1 MIKIKI
7 KLPERRIDLNNSEE
21 VVDYLVKHSF
31 IRDCIGL
38 IEVESL
44 DKLSMN
50 LIIDLQMM
58 KIPVRI
64 VQKNSI
70 LHFETT
76 VTSLSQTQAM
86 LLQINMWNKPVETN
100 LVYPYAMCNEA
111 GEVAFTVSGGLPLT
125 RIKSSQLSNFLSE
138 FVSTC
143 GFVLQCNFDF
153 GKDGPPGKADLKPDW
168 LEKATKEELNGPRSS
183 EFILDNKPPNLAQE
197 DSQDD
202 HSNQ

>member
-1 MIKIKI
+1 MIRIKL
-7 KLPERRIDLNNSEE
+7 KLPEKKIDLNNSKE
-21 VVDYLVKHSF
+21 VVNYLLKESF
-31 IRDCIGL
+31 IRDCITFC
-38 IEVESL
+38 EVESL
-44 DKLSMN
+44 EKLCLN

-111 GEVAFTVSGGLPLT
+111 GEVAFTVSGGLPLGQ
-125 RIKSSQLSNFLSE
+125 IKSSQLFNFLAE

-153 GKDGPPGKADLKPDW
+153 GKDGPPGKTNLKPDW
-168 LEKATKEELNGPRSS
+168 LEQATKEELNGPRSS
-183 EFILDNKPPNLAQE
+183 EFILDKKPPNLAQE
-197 DSQDD
+197 DPQDD